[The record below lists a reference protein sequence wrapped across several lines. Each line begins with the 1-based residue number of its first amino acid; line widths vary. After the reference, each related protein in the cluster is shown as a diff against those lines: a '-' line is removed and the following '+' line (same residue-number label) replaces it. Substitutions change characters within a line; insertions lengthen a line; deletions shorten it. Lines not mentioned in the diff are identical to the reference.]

1 MCPERAGLA
10 PGAGASSP
18 GSGDFAATPV
28 IDEPGVYD
36 YPRLSPDESRIA
48 FSQKDIWVWDL
59 RRGSRTKLTFDGRAT
74 LGTAAPVPLLVWA
87 SDSQRVTFNRAGD
100 DPAKPASTRIVW
112 TKADGS
118 DTQELVRSDGL
129 VTPTSWSSDG
139 KALAYQSRIQTNRD
153 LWIFEPGGNP
163 RERPFVAS
171 PAEERAAV
179 FSPDG
184 KWIAYVSNESGTDE
198 VYVRPHPAPG
208 ERETISNGGGI
219 EPVWSRDGRELFY
232 RVGNA
237 MMAVSVVAGP
247 TTSFGQP
254 HDLFQGP
261 YLGDYSGAAAY
272 PYYDVARDGRFL
284 MVQRAASAT
293 TKVVF
298 VQNWAE
304 ELKRLVPTK

>member
-1 MCPERAGLA
+1 M
-10 PGAGASSP
+10 
-18 GSGDFAATPV
+18 
-28 IDEPGVYD
+28 
-36 YPRLSPDESRIA
+36 
-48 FSQKDIWVWDL
+48 
-59 RRGSRTKLTFDGRAT
+59 
-74 LGTAAPVPLLVWA
+74 
-87 SDSQRVTFNRAGD
+87 
-100 DPAKPASTRIVW
+100 
-112 TKADGS
+112 
-118 DTQELVRSDGL
+118 QELVESDGL
-129 VTPTSWSSDG
+129 VSRLLVERWRKP
-139 KALAYQSRIQTNRD
+139 LAYRSRPASRAEPGPVD
-153 LWIFEPGGNP
+153 LEPGGKP

-171 PAEERAAV
+171 PAEERAPV

-198 VYVRPHPAPG
+198 TYVKPYPAPG
-208 ERETISNGGGI
+208 ERVTISNEGGI

-247 TTSFGQP
+247 TTSFSQP
-254 HDLFQGP
+254 RVLFQGQ

-293 TKVVF
+293 TKVVC